1 MELIKK
7 LHAEKKDQQSSN
19 SANEDFP
26 INEDFKAKIPS
37 EVQKREVCPTIDANI
52 AFIKAVFGDGI
63 GLIGRTY
70 MMQNRM
76 QIGLIFIDS
85 ITDKM
90 IVSSEIIE
98 PLLKENDTLH
108 FGQDDILEALQTRVL
123 FAPDATISDQMEEV
137 FTALLV
143 GSTILLLTERTGRL

>member
-1 MELIKK
+1 
-7 LHAEKKDQQSSN
+7 
-19 SANEDFP
+19 
-26 INEDFKAKIPS
+26 
-37 EVQKREVCPTIDANI
+37 
-52 AFIKAVFGDGI
+52 
-63 GLIGRTY
+63 